1 MIDSKWTKKI
11 EEEISKYQKLEKA
24 LYEIHK
30 AEMDTYKKR
39 QTAFQEIDSVKK
51 SEDDNKNLSN
61 IYIQLTKKMK
71 EKKEKKK
78 KSIKLFKY

>member
-30 AEMDTYKKR
+30 AEMDTNKKR
-39 QTAFQEIDSVKK
+39 LTAFQEIDSVNE
-51 SEDDNKNLSN
+51 SENDNKNLSN
-61 IYIQLTKKMK
+61 IYIQFTKTMK
-71 EKKEKKK
+71 EIEEKKK
-78 KSIKLFKY
+78 IN

>member
-39 QTAFQEIDSVKK
+39 LAAFQEIDSVKE

-61 IYIQLTKKMK
+61 IYIKFTKKIN
-71 EKKEKKK
+71 KKK
-78 KSIKLFKY
+78 KKKKIN